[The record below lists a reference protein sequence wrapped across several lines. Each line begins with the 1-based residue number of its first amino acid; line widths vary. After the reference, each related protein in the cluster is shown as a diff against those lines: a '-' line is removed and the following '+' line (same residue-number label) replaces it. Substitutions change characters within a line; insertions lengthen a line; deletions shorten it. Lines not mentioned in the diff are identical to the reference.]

1 MMMMITMEFMIYK
14 MLSHLIQL
22 SKKIRMEME
31 LVTILIQIITQTG
44 YVMMFFF
51 QANFFH
57 QMEMVSMIHGM
68 LLIQI
73 YFQTVRYGFILVRV
87 N

>member
-14 MLSHLIQL
+14 MLFHLIQL
-22 SKKIRMEME
+22 SKKTRMEME
-31 LVTILIQIITQTG
+31 LVTIRIQIIIQTG

-73 YFQTVRYGFILVRV
+73 YFQIVKYGFILVLV

>member
-1 MMMMITMEFMIYK
+1 MMTIMMEFMIYK
-14 MLSHLIQL
+14 MLFHLIQL
-22 SKKIRMEME
+22 SKKIRMETE

-73 YFQTVRYGFILVRV
+73 YFQIVKYGFILVLV

>member
-1 MMMMITMEFMIYK
+1 MMMMLFHLTIQSVSTTMMMGSEIMPMMMMITMEFMIYK

-31 LVTILIQIITQTG
+31 LVIILIQIIIQTD
-44 YVMMFFF
+44 YQIMFFY

-57 QMEMVSMIHGM
+57 LMEMV
-68 LLIQI
+68 
-73 YFQTVRYGFILVRV
+73 
-87 N
+87 

>member
-14 MLSHLIQL
+14 MLFHLIQL
-22 SKKIRMEME
+22 SKKTRMEME
-31 LVTILIQIITQTG
+31 LVTILIQIIIQTG

-73 YFQTVRYGFILVRV
+73 YFQIVKYGFILVLV

>member
-1 MMMMITMEFMIYK
+1 MMTIMMEFMIYK
-14 MLSHLIQL
+14 MLFHLIQL
-22 SKKIRMEME
+22 SKRIQMETE

-51 QANFFH
+51 QVNFFH

-73 YFQTVRYGFILVRV
+73 YFQTVRYGFILVLV